1 MPSIRTALSGDIPRI
16 MELYEQLSS
25 GGSEAEKQPAGAPES
40 LLKAFEAI
48 ETMAGCELI
57 VAEDKGW
64 VIGTLMLTIVP
75 SLGHGGL
82 PWTIV
87 ENVVVEAGLRGTG
100 VGKLMMEYVKD
111 KSLEAGCY
119 KIQLMSDKR
128 RSEAHRFYHAIGY
141 NATAEG
147 FRMYL

>member
-1 MPSIRTALSGDIPRI
+1 LPEIRTALKKDIPRI
-16 MELYEQLSS
+16 MELYDQLSM
-25 GGSEAEKQPAGAPES
+25 GGSEAEKQPAGSTEI
-40 LLKAFEAI
+40 LEKALEAI
-48 ETMAGCELI
+48 EAMPGCELV
-57 VAEDKGW
+57 VAEDGGT
-64 VIGTLMLTIVP
+64 VIGSLMLTIVP

-87 ENVVVEAGLRGTG
+87 ENVIVESGLRGTG
-100 VGKLMMEYVKD
+100 VGRLLMEYVRE
-111 KSLEAGCY
+111 KSAQAGAY

-128 RSEAHRFYHAIGY
+128 RFEAHKFYHAIGY